1 MLREQAKLITQAH
14 KTLDMG
20 LTAGAFI
27 AAYFIKRL
35 VLPAPFGGLS
45 VTPNYYI
52 ILLMI
57 IIIWYLTFSWF
68 RVYASYRERRFHEIF
83 WNMVKAVS
91 TGILILFLCMYIFKI
106 QDVSRILLGV
116 FFLVNIAFLGTSK
129 GIAYRLLVRYRK
141 RGFNFRNIVIIG
153 SRERA
158 KDVIEAIGFQLGAG
172 FRVLGCLETDP
183 ARIGDSVKNGIKVI
197 ETVDHLREILTK
209 QVVDELIFAMPLKEI
224 ESADQYIALAEKM
237 GISVRIIPDWQ
248 IHYLMYQ
255 PGVAAI
261 NFEDFLGIPSM
272 ALRTTPPAQ
281 AALLLKSVFDMFV
294 SGIVLILFLPLFL
307 AIALAIKIFSP
318 GPVFFKQARCCLNGR
333 RFMVYKFRTMVP
345 DAERRFEEVKGLN
358 ESDGPVFKI
367 KKDPRIISWVG
378 TFLRKTS
385 LDELPQ
391 LINVL
396 KGEMSLVGPRPPI
409 PAEIKEYD
417 TWQRRRL
424 SMKPGLTCIWQCAR
438 NRNELGFKEWM
449 KMDLNYIDNWSLWLD
464 FRIILRTIKVVLLGE
479 GR

>member
-1 MLREQAKLITQAH
+1 MLRERANLITQAH
-14 KTLDMG
+14 KALDIG
-20 LTAGAFI
+20 LTVGAFI
-27 AAYFIKRL
+27 AAYFIKRF
-35 VLPAPFGGLS
+35 VLPASIAGLL

-52 ILLMI
+52 VLLMI
-57 IIIWYLTFSWF
+57 IIIWYLTFSSF
-68 RVYASYRERRFHEIF
+68 RVYASYRERRFHEIL

-91 TGILILFLCMYIFKI
+91 TGMFILLVSMYVFKL

-116 FFLVNIAFLGTSK
+116 FFLLNIALLGASK
-129 GIAYRLLVRYRK
+129 GIVCRVLTHYRK
-141 RGFNFRNIVIIG
+141 RGFNFRNVVIIG

-158 KDVIEAIGFQLGAG
+158 RDVIDVIGFQLGAG

-197 ETVDHLREILTK
+197 ETVDHLGKILK
-209 QVVDELIFAMPLKEI
+209 EHVVDELIFAMPLKEI
-224 ESADQYIALAEKM
+224 ESADQYITLAGEM
-237 GISVRIIPDWQ
+237 GVSVRIIPDWQ
-248 IHYLMYQ
+248 IHYRMYQ
-255 PGVAAI
+255 PGVTAI
-261 NFEDFLGIPSM
+261 TFEDFLGIPSM
-272 ALRTTPPAQ
+272 ALNTTPPAQ
-281 AALLLKSVFDMFV
+281 AALLLKGVFDLFV
-294 SGIVLILFLPLFL
+294 SGIALILLLPLFL
-307 AIALAIKIFSP
+307 TIACAIKIFSP
-318 GPVFFKQARCCLNGR
+318 GPVFFKQERCCLNGR
-333 RFMVYKFRTMVP
+333 RFMVYKFRTMVL

-358 ESDGPVFKI
+358 EADGPIFKI
-367 KKDPRIISWVG
+367 KKDPRIIPWLG

-391 LINVL
+391 LINVF

-424 SMKPGLTCIWQCAR
+424 SMKPGMTCIWQCAS

-449 KMDLNYIDNWSLWLD
+449 KMDLSYIDNWSLWLD
-464 FRIILRTIKVVLLGE
+464 FKLLFQTVKVVVRGG